1 MKYITNVHIYAESF
15 TTIVSQTPNTI
26 ETIKH
31 GIEQLLTKVQ
41 NITHSMEEVRISA
54 SEIGTISAVV
64 KSISDHSN
72 LLGLNAAIEASRA
85 GEHGKGF
92 AVVADEVRNLAT
104 NSKKNADQ
112 INSITKNI
120 QQLLATLNEAFTE
133 INTLTNSQSEAIT
146 DFSGTIH
153 EINDK
158 AQHLAKFAEE
168 LVFL

>member
-1 MKYITNVHIYAESF
+1 
-15 TTIVSQTPNTI
+15 
-26 ETIKH
+26 
-31 GIEQLLTKVQ
+31 
-41 NITHSMEEVRISA
+41 MEEVRISA

-104 NSKKNADQ
+104 NSKENANQ

-120 QQLLATLNEAFTE
+120 QQLLASLNEAFTE

-146 DFSGTIH
+146 DFFGRIH